1 MKEGETALFFQNN
14 HFSMCIKAGNTVY
27 LLVTDHGY
35 LHLPVVWEALENIQV
50 RVHTISILIQAS
62 LVNH

>member
-1 MKEGETALFFQNN
+1 MKEGETAVFFQNN
-14 HFSMCIKAGNTVY
+14 HFNTCYKTGNTVY
-27 LLVTDHGY
+27 LLVTDQGF

-50 RVHTISILIQAS
+50 LIQAS